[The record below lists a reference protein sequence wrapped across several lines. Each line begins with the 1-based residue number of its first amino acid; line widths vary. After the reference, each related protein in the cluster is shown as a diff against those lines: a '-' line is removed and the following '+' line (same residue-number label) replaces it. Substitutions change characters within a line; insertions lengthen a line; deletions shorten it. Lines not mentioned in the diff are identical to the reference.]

1 VTILKLLR
9 LADAFTIANAAL
21 GFLAITYISDA
32 KYLNAEVLLL
42 LAVVA
47 DGVDGIVARRFGGGK
62 ESMGDYLDI
71 MADYLSFCVAPAI
84 LFYQVYFDVAATPFQ
99 TLPQDI
105 LVGLGSALLVLFG
118 LLRLARHVAKKGPE
132 AGRFTGLPTTGA
144 GLLTVLLIAEGGLG
158 DVVTALIVALAALL
172 MVTEIPYPKVRGPA
186 AVASGGAVIAAAA
199 VLPLFPPGAAIREA
213 VLLVALAGAAAY
225 AVSGVAFGLARIP
238 LGHGEA
244 APPPSSTGKG
254 TSTTPRAT
262 PSATP
267 KRPRAPKV
275 GDESQEIDPDA

>member
-1 VTILKLLR
+1 MTILKLLR

-42 LAVVA
+42 LAVLA

-84 LFYQVYFDVAATPFQ
+84 LFYQVDFDVAPSPVQ

-105 LVGLGSALLVLFG
+105 LVGLASAFLVLFG
-118 LLRLARHVAKKGPE
+118 LLRLARHVAAKGPD

-158 DVVTALIVALAALL
+158 DVVTAAIVALAALL
-172 MVTEIPYPKVRGPA
+172 MVTEIPYPKVRGPTA
-186 AVASGGAVIAAAA
+186 LASGGAVVAAA
-199 VLPLFPPGAAIREA
+199 V
-213 VLLVALAGAAAY
+213 VLLLLPAGAPVRDAVMLVAIAGAAAY

-238 LGHGEA
+238 LGHDDAPQEPSTKAKGPSTIA
-244 APPPSSTGKG
+244 RPAPPP
-254 TSTTPRAT
+254 
-262 PSATP
+262 TP
-267 KRPRAPKV
+267 KRPRAPKG